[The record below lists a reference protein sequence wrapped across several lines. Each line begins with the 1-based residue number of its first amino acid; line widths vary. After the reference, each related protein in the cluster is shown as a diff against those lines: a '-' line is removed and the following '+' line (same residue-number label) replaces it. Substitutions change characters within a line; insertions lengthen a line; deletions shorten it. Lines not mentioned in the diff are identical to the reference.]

1 MSKFTFILTTLFAF
15 PLLLSAQV
23 DIKPS
28 YTFTPLQKV
37 ECTSVKSQG
46 KTGTCWSFATAS
58 FLESEV
64 IKTSQRKTDFSE
76 MFVVRNIY
84 LDKAQ
89 NFVLR
94 QGKANFSQG
103 SLSHDLMNIAA
114 TKGMIP
120 EAAFSGISPENQTH
134 NHRELANVL
143 TGFLEGLIKTKRL
156 SPKWKN
162 AVASI
167 LDVYLGSVPTE
178 FYFDGKKYNPVSFAK
193 EMGIKEDNYLNFTSF
208 THHPFYEN
216 FILEIPDNYSNGEFY
231 NVPLDNLGTLV
242 DEALENGFSVAWDGD
257 VSEKGF
263 SQNEGLAILP
273 EDPSSKNL
281 FNTIMPEIN
290 VDQRMRQE
298 GFESYATTDDHLMH
312 LVGSAKDQKGNKY
325 YLIKNSWGEKGPY
338 KGYLYMSEAYFNMKT
353 VSIMMNKNALNE
365 STKKN
370 IQL

>member
-1 MSKFTFILTTLFAF
+1 MKFST
-15 PLLLSAQV
+15 LLLCFITTINFTIAQV
-23 DIKPS
+23 DLKPS
-28 YTFTPLQKV
+28 YKFTPTNKV
-37 ECTSVKSQG
+37 ECTAVKSQG

-64 IKTSQRKTDFSE
+64 IKNGQSKTDLSE

-120 EAAFSGISPENQTH
+120 ETAFSGRTSEKEAH
-134 NHRELANVL
+134 DHKELANVL
-143 TGFLEGLIKTKRL
+143 TGFLNGLIKTKKL

-162 AVASI
+162 AVSAI
-167 LDVYLGSVPTE
+167 LDVYLGSVPSE
-178 FYFDGKKYNPVSFAK
+178 FEFNGKKFTPVSFAK

-208 THHPFYEN
+208 THHPFYQN
-216 FILEIPDNYSNGEFY
+216 FILEIPDNYSNGAFY
-231 NVPLDNLGTLV
+231 NVPLNNLGSIV
-242 DEALENGFSVAWDGD
+242 DEALQNGYSVAWDGD

-263 SQNEGLAILP
+263 SQNDGLAILP
-273 EDPSSKNL
+273 KDPKSENL
-281 FNTIMPEIN
+281 FNTIMPEMEVN
-290 VDQRMRQE
+290 QANRQAA
-298 GFESYATTDDHLMH
+298 FESYATTDDHLMH
-312 LVGSAKDQKGNKY
+312 LVGSAKDQNGNKY
-325 YLIKNSWGEKGPY
+325 YLIKNSWGERGPY

-353 VSIMMNKNALNE
+353 VSVMVNKNAI
-365 STKKN
+365 SADTKKG
-370 IQL
+370 IKL